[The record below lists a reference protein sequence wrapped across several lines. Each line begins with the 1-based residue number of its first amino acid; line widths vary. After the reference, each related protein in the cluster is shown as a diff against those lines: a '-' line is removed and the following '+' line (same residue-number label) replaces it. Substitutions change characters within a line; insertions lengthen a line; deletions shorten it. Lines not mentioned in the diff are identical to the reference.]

1 MYNGLGVSR
10 VGLFL
15 WLGGYWRVWPL
26 KLSSDDKMGE
36 RLNPLG
42 FIYFLLCIISVGF
55 RRLKLS
61 SQAKHSLYILCR
73 IWSPSSFLRYI
84 STRILIWNCRVWPA
98 QEEGIRKLKF
108 WFS

>member
-10 VGLFL
+10 VGFFL

-36 RLNPLG
+36 RVLFTFYL
-42 FIYFLLCIISVGF
+42 FLISVGF
-55 RRLKLS
+55 RRLILS
-61 SQAKHSLYILCR
+61 SQATHSLYILCR
-73 IWSPSSFLRYI
+73 IWWSSSFLRFI
-84 STRILIWNCRVWPA
+84 STRILIWNYQVWPA
-98 QEEGIRKLKF
+98 QDEGIRNLKF